1 MSDAEEDGRDG
12 EGGKGG
18 GRGGSK
24 NHNKYRK
31 DKPWDSAS
39 IDHWSIPDWK
49 DDNMKSSLL
58 EESSFATLFPK
69 YREKYLRE
77 VWPIVTKA
85 LQKRGVSCELDLIE
99 GSMTV
104 RTTRKTRDP
113 YVIIKA
119 RDVIK
124 LLARSIP
131 VQQAL
136 RVLEDDV
143 NCDIIK
149 IGGMVRNKERFVKR
163 RARLVGPDGSTLKA
177 LELLT
182 GCYVLVQGNT
192 VSAMGSYQGL
202 KQVRKVVTDCM
213 NNVHPV
219 YNIKTLMIRRELAK
233 DPNLKDENWERF
245 LPQFH
250 KKNVKRKKPAVIREK
265 KVYTPFPP
273 AQTPRKVD
281 EQLESG
287 EFFLNERQRK
297 AKKRAEKK
305 AKSAEVS
312 AAKRKNREQDLEPT
326 ERDYDGRGGTDSEVG
341 AEDAGGSA
349 APKGGGGKKRRR
361 DAAPAE
367 GSGSRGEDLDRLKK
381 GFLGGGKGGGGRGRG
396 VAVGATS
403 VEDYIQPK
411 RKKAPK
417 GPS

>member
-1 MSDAEEDGRDG
+1 MSDVEEEGRHD
-12 EGGKGG
+12 GG
-18 GRGGSK
+18 GRGGGRGSK

-31 DKPWDSAS
+31 DKPWDNAA

-77 VWPIVTKA
+77 VWPMVTKA

-113 YVIIKA
+113 YVIVKA
-119 RDVIK
+119 RDLIK

-131 VQQAL
+131 VQQGL

-265 KVYTPFPP
+265 KEYTPFPP

-312 AAKRKNREQDLEPT
+312 AAKRKSREQDLQPT
-326 ERDYDGRGGTDSEVG
+326 ERDYDGDRGSDDEAG
-341 AEDAGGSA
+341 AEDVEGSA
-349 APKGGGGKKRRR
+349 TGKGGGGGEGKKRRR
-361 DAAPAE
+361 V
-367 GSGSRGEDLDRLKK
+367 GNRGEDLDRLKK
-381 GFLGGGKGGGGRGRG
+381 GFLGGGGGARGAG
-396 VAVGATS
+396 VGAAAS
-403 VEDYIQPK
+403 SAEDYVQPK
-411 RKKAPK
+411 KKASK
-417 GPS
+417 GTS